1 MATAA
6 PNGLVSAIRET
17 GGYSQEALARE
28 LGVSFATVNAWE
40 RGRSQPRP
48 SHLQSLRSMA
58 KSLGIRTDIMLLAI
72 DDDPATCA
80 VIEGMVI
87 GASVPAAVRT
97 TTDPFNALILSGA
110 LDPDLILIDVM
121 MPGIDGFDLAER
133 LEEIRGER
141 MPRIVFMTAASDNAE
156 IIARA
161 EESGHVL
168 IAKPFG
174 QDTIET
180 LLDAVA
186 TGAEPAVS

>member
-58 KSLGIRTDIMLLAI
+58 KSLGIRTDMMVLAI
-72 DDDPATCA
+72 DDDPTTCA
-80 VIEGMVI
+80 VIEGMVA
-87 GASVPAAVRT
+87 GASTPAAVKT
-97 TTDPFNALILSGA
+97 TTDPFDALILSGA
-110 LDPDLILIDVM
+110 LDPDLLLIDVL

-133 LEEIRGER
+133 LKEIRGDR

-174 QDTIET
+174 KDVIES
-180 LLDAVA
+180 LIDSVA
-186 TGAEPAVS
+186 TGVEPVLG

>member
-58 KSLGIRTDIMLLAI
+58 KSLGIRTDIMVLAI

-80 VIEGMVI
+80 VIEGMVA
-87 GASVPAAVRT
+87 GASIPAAVKT

-110 LDPDLILIDVM
+110 LDPDLLLIDIM

-133 LEEIRGER
+133 LEEIRGDR
-141 MPRIVFMTAASDNAE
+141 MPRVVFMTAASNDPE

-186 TGAEPAVS
+186 TGAEPALS

>member
-6 PNGLVSAIRET
+6 PHGLVSAIRET

-48 SHLQSLRSMA
+48 SHLRSLRTMA
-58 KSLGIRTDIMLLAI
+58 QSLGIRTDIMVLAI

-80 VIEGMVI
+80 VVDGMVAS
-87 GASVPAAVRT
+87 ASVPAAVRT
-97 TTDPFNALILSGA
+97 TTDPFDALILSGA

-141 MPRIVFMTAASDNAE
+141 MPRLVFMTAASNDPE
-156 IIARA
+156 IIRRA
-161 EESGHVL
+161 EESGHLL

-174 QDTIET
+174 QEAIE
-180 LLDAVA
+180 LLLESVVS
-186 TGAEPAVS
+186 GAEPALG